1 MNNIS
6 YRFLSE
12 ATRRDLYM
20 NSVKLNK
27 QKFTFPRMGP
37 TWPSIIAFT
46 TLTVK
51 ITIGRLR

>member
-1 MNNIS
+1 
-6 YRFLSE
+6 
-12 ATRRDLYM
+12 M